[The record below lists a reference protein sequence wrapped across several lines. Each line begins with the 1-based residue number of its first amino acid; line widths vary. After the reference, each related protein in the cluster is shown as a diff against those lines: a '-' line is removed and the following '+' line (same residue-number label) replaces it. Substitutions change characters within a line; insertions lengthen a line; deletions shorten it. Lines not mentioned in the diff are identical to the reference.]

1 MLLGPDARHVDD
13 GGTLARCRAP
23 ERGVSADAKCL
34 MPVADNRV
42 MDRCARRRREA
53 ESQHVALDLDIAYG
67 LSVRASSSSSCLH
80 ISYRPKKRLSRQRES
95 KPTEAQSQPSLLMG
109 TSGDRRVTGADG

>member
-1 MLLGPDARHVDD
+1 
-13 GGTLARCRAP
+13 
-23 ERGVSADAKCL
+23 
-34 MPVADNRV
+34 MPAADNRV

-53 ESQHVALDLDIAYG
+53 ESQHVALDLDIASG
-67 LSVRASSSSSCLH
+67 LSVRASSSSSCSH
-80 ISYRPKKRLSRQRES
+80 ISNRSKKRLSRQRES